1 MYSVECFLTLFEEK
15 KKQKTISGNKKMCV
29 IKIVPCNHYRK
40 QNKAKNVSADLE
52 IVEAAKQEEKKKN
65 EKRGQ

>member
-1 MYSVECFLTLFEEK
+1 MYSVECFLTLFEKGK
-15 KKQKTISGNKKMCV
+15 KKTISGNKKMCV

-40 QNKAKNVSADLE
+40 QNKAKNISADLE
-52 IVEAAKQEEKKKN
+52 IVEAAKQEEKN